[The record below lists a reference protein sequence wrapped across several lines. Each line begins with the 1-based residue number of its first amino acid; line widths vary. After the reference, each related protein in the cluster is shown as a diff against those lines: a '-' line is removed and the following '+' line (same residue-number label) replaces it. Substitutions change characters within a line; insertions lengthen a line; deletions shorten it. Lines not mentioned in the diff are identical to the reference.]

1 LRQGVTQHP
10 ALQNARIAILLDY
23 LRLRAHR
30 PENQSA
36 AARLAR
42 RGIKAWLLAPDIA
55 TYEALMDGQTVP
67 RAKLNGHAL
76 RRYGLR

>member
-1 LRQGVTQHP
+1 LPHGVSTNLLE
-10 ALQNARIAILLDY
+10 AAREAVLLDY
-23 LRLRAHR
+23 LRLRALR
-30 PENQSA
+30 PENQAS

-42 RGIKAWLLAPDIA
+42 RGIKAWLVAPDIA

-67 RAKLNGHAL
+67 RTKLNGHAL